1 MKHIFSLAFCL
12 KPSDYSIEEPQL
24 AWHLGEKVFGRGG
37 KKRTDLMLSF
47 GEKSHTYSV
56 LSSGRKEAFMKAVF
70 SPQSKR
76 SDSLSISTQEGEE
89 TRDPS
94 SINKE
99 HLPLMLERLMRIGV
113 MLRDAETVDEM
124 RNGKVFTLSGKEDD
138 FCMHVHFCACREK
151 PQADLRITRITVYD
165 FIVNCKVCFND
176 EAEQEMTL
184 DDMVRAIEERT
195 ASVFERPGY
204 GSWKDKG
211 LQLHLPIPGID
222 RFAYYLQT
230 MNVAVQTAFSSVT
243 VSNPEKK
250 RSPKFQRALDN
261 RMRDEATV
269 RCYWDAIVFEIRLNV
284 NGDKCRAYFVASAD
298 SSEELLR
305 PLAEKL
311 AGRVNFY
318 APPEDF
324 ESQKLDLCGSE
335 DITAEYLLKALL
347 PEGSLI
353 EDIYVVPESLSAP
366 SFANNTS
373 RTYAGALGASLRRRA
388 FAAEPVSLD

>member
-24 AWHLGEKVFGRGG
+24 AWHLGEKVFGRAS
-37 KKRTDLMLSF
+37 KKLTDLMLSF
-47 GEKSHTYSV
+47 GEEPHTFSV
-56 LSSGRKEAFMKAVF
+56 SSAGREEAFLKATF
-70 SPQSKR
+70 RPESKR
-76 SDSLSISTQEGEE
+76 SDSLLVSSSEGDE
-89 TRDPS
+89 THDPS
-94 SINKE
+94 SIKKE

-113 MLRDAETVDEM
+113 MLRDAETVDAM

-138 FCMHVHFCACREK
+138 FCMQIHFCACGDK
-151 PQADLRITRITVYD
+151 PEVNLQVTGITVYD
-165 FIVNCKVCFND
+165 FIVNSKVRFND

-211 LQLHLPIPGID
+211 LHLHLPIPGID

-230 MNVAVQTAFSSVT
+230 MNVAVLTAFSPVT

-269 RCYWDAIVFEIRLNV
+269 RCYWDSLFFEIRLNV
-284 NGDKCRAYFVASAD
+284 NGDKCRAYFAASAD
-298 SSEELLR
+298 NSEELLR

-318 APPEDF
+318 TPPEDF

-353 EDIYVVPESLSAP
+353 EDIYVVPESISAP

-388 FAAEPVSLD
+388 FAAEPVELD

>member
-24 AWHLGEKVFGRGG
+24 AWHLGEKVFGKGG
-37 KKRTDLMLSF
+37 KGADPVLSF
-47 GEKSHTYSV
+47 GETPHAYCV
-56 LSSGRKEAFMKAVF
+56 LPAGRTEAFLKATF
-70 SPQSKR
+70 RPESKR
-76 SDSLSISTQEGEE
+76 SDSLSVLTQEGKE
-89 TRDPS
+89 THDPS
-94 SINKE
+94 SIKKE

-113 MLRDAETVDEM
+113 MLRDAETADDM
-124 RNGKVFTLSGKEDD
+124 RNKKVFTLSGKEDN
-138 FCMHVHFCACREK
+138 FCMHIHFAASGDK
-151 PQADLRITRITVYD
+151 PETDLRITGITVYD
-165 FIVNCKVCFND
+165 FIVNCTVRFDD
-176 EAEQEMTL
+176 ETEQEMTL

-195 ASVFERPGY
+195 ASVFDRPGY
-204 GSWKDKG
+204 GAWKDKG

-230 MNVAVQTAFSSVT
+230 MNVAVLTAFSSTT

-261 RMRDEATV
+261 RMKDEATV

-284 NGDKCRAYFVASAD
+284 NSDKCRAYFVASAD
-298 SSEELLR
+298 NSEELLL
-305 PLAEKL
+305 PLAQKL

-318 APPEDF
+318 TPPEDF

-353 EDIYVVPESLSAP
+353 EDIYVVPESISAP
-366 SFANNTS
+366 SFADNTS

-388 FAAEPVSLD
+388 FAAEPVALD